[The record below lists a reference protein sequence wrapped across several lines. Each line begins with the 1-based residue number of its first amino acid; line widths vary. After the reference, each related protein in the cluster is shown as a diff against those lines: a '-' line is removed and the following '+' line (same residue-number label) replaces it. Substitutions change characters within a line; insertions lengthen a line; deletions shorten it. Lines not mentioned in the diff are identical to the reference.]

1 MKQFFKFVFAS
12 CLGVFLF
19 VVVFGIWG
27 IGSAVR
33 MASSGDKAKTI
44 KPNTILELDFSEQV
58 PELTDNTGEQDPFKQ
73 ESILGLHDW
82 TAAIAR
88 AQSDPNI
95 KGILIKP
102 QLSHGMGNA
111 TASSVRRA
119 LEDFKKS
126 GKFIVAYGDALTEGG
141 YYMASVADKITVSPL
156 GMVEFN
162 GFAADMPFFK
172 DMLDKIGVK
181 TQVYYAGQFKS
192 ATEPF
197 RFNAMSPQNK
207 MQVREYL
214 GELYQLFI
222 QDIAKSRNIEV
233 AEVYNIANEMKVR
246 TPADGVKHKLI
257 DAVGYY
263 DEVLADLRK
272 RLSLKE
278 EDKIPT
284 MGLAEYDK
292 SNPASKSGDAKD
304 KIAVV
309 YAEGSIVLGGD
320 GEDGGIEGNRYAKII
335 RKLRMDKNV
344 RAIVLRVNSGGGS
357 ALASDLILRELD
369 MAKKAGKPVIAS
381 FGDVAASGGYFIA
394 AHADSI
400 FAEKNTITGSIGVFS
415 MIPSF
420 QRTLNEK
427 LGIHFDTVK
436 TTQYAATMTVMR
448 DFSDAEGKIFQNMTD
463 TIYENFLNLVAAGRK
478 MTREQVHEVAQGR
491 VWTGRKGVEIGLVDK
506 IGNLDA
512 AIAAAAA
519 KAGLSD
525 YRTTE
530 YPKLKEPIEQIMDKL
545 TGKKTNEA
553 KQSLLKSE
561 LGGMYPYYEQV
572 RRMQQ
577 MQGVQAR
584 LPFEISPLN

>member
-1 MKQFFKFVFAS
+1 
-12 CLGVFLF
+12 
-19 VVVFGIWG
+19 
-27 IGSAVR
+27 
-33 MASSGDKAKTI
+33 
-44 KPNTILELDFSEQV
+44 
-58 PELTDNTGEQDPFKQ
+58 
-73 ESILGLHDW
+73 
-82 TAAIAR
+82 
-88 AQSDPNI
+88 
-95 KGILIKP
+95 
-102 QLSHGMGNA
+102 
-111 TASSVRRA
+111 
-119 LEDFKKS
+119 
-126 GKFIVAYGDALTEGG
+126 
-141 YYMASVADKITVSPL
+141 
-156 GMVEFN
+156 
-162 GFAADMPFFK
+162 
-172 DMLDKIGVK
+172 
-181 TQVYYAGQFKS
+181 
-192 ATEPF
+192 
-197 RFNAMSPQNK
+197 
-207 MQVREYL
+207 
-214 GELYQLFI
+214 
-222 QDIAKSRNIEV
+222 
-233 AEVYNIANEMKVR
+233 
-246 TPADGVKHKLI
+246 
-257 DAVGYY
+257 
-263 DEVLADLRK
+263 
-272 RLSLKE
+272 
-278 EDKIPT
+278 
-284 MGLAEYDK
+284 
-292 SNPASKSGDAKD
+292 
-304 KIAVV
+304 
-309 YAEGSIVLGGD
+309 
-320 GEDGGIEGNRYAKII
+320 
-335 RKLRMDKNV
+335 MDKNV

-436 TTQYAATMTVMR
+436 TTQYGATMTVVR

-463 TIYENFLNLVAAGRK
+463 TIYENFLNLVAVGRK

-491 VWTGRKGVEIGLVDK
+491 VWTGAKGVEIGLVDK

-530 YPKLKEPIEQIMDKL
+530 YPKLKEPIEQIIDKL

-561 LGGMYPYYEQV
+561 LGAMYPYYEQV

-584 LPFEISPLN
+584 LPFEIPSLN